1 MERLNMTKKI
11 MLDPGHG
18 GHDPGAVANNLKEK
32 DLVLKIA
39 KKTKAILEKVYGATV
54 KLTRS
59 TDVYIDLSQRARL
72 ANNWGADYFASIH
85 INAGGGTGFETFRF
99 DKLSAASSTG
109 KQQKIVHDSIYK
121 KIKEKAGDRGT
132 KSKNLA
138 VLRETKMPAILTEN
152 LFIDREKDAA
162 LLKQESFLD
171 ALAAGHADG
180 IASAVGLKK
189 VSSISK
195 KTTAQPKKST
205 LNKKYMLPTGIYK
218 VKTPLMRGDAVKQI
232 QDALAAL
239 YFYPDKGA
247 KNNGIDSYYG
257 PKTANAVRRFQLMH
271 GLIADGI
278 YGPKTK
284 ANLEALLK

>member
-1 MERLNMTKKI
+1 MTKKI

-32 DLVLKIA
+32 ELVLKIA
-39 KKTKAILEKVYGATV
+39 KKTKAILEKVYGASV

-109 KQQKIVHDSIYK
+109 KQQKIVHDTIFK

-162 LLKQESFLD
+162 LLKQDAFLNL
-171 ALAAGHADG
+171 LAEGHAEG
-180 IASAVGLKK
+180 IAAAVGLKK
-189 VSSISK
+189 VSSST
-195 KTTAQPKKST
+195 KTKPSIKPAPKGVKLAIVKPNTDGWLWVYDKPNWSA
-205 LNKKYMLPTGIYK
+205 KHKK
-218 VKTPLMRGDAVKQI
+218 VKPGEAFTVDKTVMVNGSKMYKLKSGLYITAASKYVQVK
-232 QDALAAL
+232 
-239 YFYPDKGA
+239 
-247 KNNGIDSYYG
+247 
-257 PKTANAVRRFQLMH
+257 
-271 GLIADGI
+271 
-278 YGPKTK
+278 
-284 ANLEALLK
+284 LK

>member
-1 MERLNMTKKI
+1 MTKKI

-18 GHDPGAVANNLKEK
+18 GHDPGAAENGLKEK

-85 INAGGGTGFETFRF
+85 INAAGGTGFETYRF

-109 KQQKIVHDSIYK
+109 KQQKTVHDFIYN
-121 KIKEKAGDRGT
+121 KIKAKTSDRGK

-138 VLRETKMPAILTEN
+138 VLRETNMPAILTEN

-162 LLKQESFLD
+162 LLKQDSFLNL
-171 ALAAGHADG
+171 LAEGHAEG
-180 IASAVGLKK
+180 IAAAVGLKK
-189 VSSISK
+189 VSSAT
-195 KTTAQPKKST
+195 KTKPKKET
-205 LNKKYMLPTGIYK
+205 APKGVKMAVVKPNADGWLWVYNKANWSAKHKRVKPGEAFTIDKSVTVNGSKMYKLKSGLYITAATKYVQVK
-218 VKTPLMRGDAVKQI
+218 VKTPHI
-232 QDALAAL
+232 
-239 YFYPDKGA
+239 
-247 KNNGIDSYYG
+247 
-257 PKTANAVRRFQLMH
+257 
-271 GLIADGI
+271 
-278 YGPKTK
+278 
-284 ANLEALLK
+284 

>member
-1 MERLNMTKKI
+1 MTKKI
-11 MLDPGHG
+11 MIDPGHG
-18 GHDPGAVANNLKEK
+18 GHDPGAAANGLKEK

-39 KKTKAILEKVYGATV
+39 KKTKAILEKVYGASV

-152 LFIDREKDAA
+152 LFIDRKEDAA

-171 ALAAGHADG
+171 DLAEGHAEG
-180 IASAVGLKK
+180 IAAAVGLKK
-189 VSSISK
+189 VSSSSK
-195 KTTAQPKKST
+195 PSPKKEATPKGVKMAVVKPNADGWLWVYDKPNWSA
-205 LNKKYMLPTGIYK
+205 KHKK
-218 VKTPLMRGDAVKQI
+218 VKPGEAFTIDKTVAVNGSKMYKLKSGLYITAATKYVQVKQ
-232 QDALAAL
+232 
-239 YFYPDKGA
+239 K
-247 KNNGIDSYYG
+247 
-257 PKTANAVRRFQLMH
+257 
-271 GLIADGI
+271 
-278 YGPKTK
+278 
-284 ANLEALLK
+284 